1 MKNQHK
7 LKRGIQRWDLVFLII
22 NSVIGA
28 GIFALPAKVFAISGV
43 YSILAFLVCAFV
55 MMVLI
60 LVFAEVS
67 SRFEQTGG
75 PYLYVHKAFGPVPAF
90 VIGWLLM
97 LTRLFSYATLINL
110 MVLYLS
116 FFSDIF
122 NRPEVRVSIILMI
135 TGIITFFNWIG
146 IKNTAK
152 VSNILTVAKLFPLAI
167 FIIVGLFFIDFTNLK
182 PGPAPSLQDFSAAS
196 LLLIF
201 AFGGFEAGLVNS
213 GEIVN
218 PRKNLPFGLITAAS
232 IIAGFYVLIQ
242 IVSIGTLPDL
252 ASSDKP
258 LADAATG
265 FMGWSGGMF
274 ITVGA
279 VVSIMGTLNVQIL
292 SGSRLPFALSE
303 EDQLPKIFGK
313 IHPKFATPYVS
324 LLFFS
329 ALVAFVAI
337 FWGFMNSLAISVIS
351 RLVLYGLVCASLIKL
366 RKNQPNTNSF
376 FKIPYG
382 NHFAILG
389 ILATIWLLSGTQTEE
404 IIDILIWTGF
414 GLIIYVIHKLGST
427 KKK

>member
-1 MKNQHK
+1 MKNPLS

-28 GIFALPAKVFAISGV
+28 GIFALPAKVFALSGT

-75 PYLYVHKAFGPVPAF
+75 PYLYVHKAFGSVPAF

-116 FFSDIF
+116 FFSDAF
-122 NRPEVRVSIILMI
+122 NQPEVRVGMI
-135 TGIITFFNWIG
+135 VLITALITYFNWIG

-152 VSNILTVAKLFPLAI
+152 VSNILTIAKLFPLLV
-167 FIIVGLFFIDFTNLK
+167 FILAGLFFIDFENFK
-182 PGPAPSLQDFSAAS
+182 GGPVPSLNDFSAAS

-218 PRKNLPFGLITAAS
+218 PKKNLPFGLITAAAV
-232 IIAGFYVLIQ
+232 IAGIYILIQ
-242 IVSIGTLPDL
+242 VVSIGTLPDL

-265 FMGWSGGMF
+265 FMGWWGGVF
-274 ITVGA
+274 ITIGA
-279 VVSIMGTLNVQIL
+279 VISILGTLNVQIL

-313 IHPKFATPYVS
+313 IHPKFATPYIS

-329 ALVAFVAI
+329 SLVAFVAI
-337 FWGFMNSLAISVIS
+337 FWGFMNSLAVSVIS
-351 RLVLYGLVCASLIKL
+351 RLLLYALVCASLIKL
-366 RKNQPNTNSF
+366 RKNQPPSDKF
-376 FKIPYG
+376 FKIRYG
-382 NHFAILG
+382 NQMAIAG
-389 ILATIWLLSGTQTEE
+389 ILLTIWLLSGTQAEE
-404 IIDILIWTGF
+404 IIDTFIWTGA
-414 GLIIYVIHKLGST
+414 GLVIFMIHSLT
-427 KKK
+427 KKKG

>member
-1 MKNQHK
+1 MKNPLT

-28 GIFALPAKVFAISGV
+28 GIFALPAKVFALSGT

-75 PYLYVHKAFGPVPAF
+75 PYLYVHKAFGSIPAF

-116 FFSDIF
+116 FFSDAF
-122 NRPEVRVSIILMI
+122 NQPEVRVGMILLITAMI
-135 TGIITFFNWIG
+135 TYFNWIG

-152 VSNILTVAKLFPLAI
+152 VSNILTIAKLFPLLV
-167 FIIVGLFFIDFTNLK
+167 FILVGLFFIDFENFKGGSVPTLN
-182 PGPAPSLQDFSAAS
+182 DFSAAS

-218 PRKNLPFGLITAAS
+218 PKKNLPFGLISAAAV
-232 IIAGFYVLIQ
+232 IAGIYILIQ
-242 IVSIGTLPDL
+242 VVSIGTLPDL

-265 FMGWSGGMF
+265 FMGWWGGVF
-274 ITVGA
+274 ITIGA
-279 VVSIMGTLNVQIL
+279 VISILGTLNVQIL

-313 IHPKFATPYVS
+313 IHPKFATPYIS

-329 ALVAFVAI
+329 GLVAFVAI
-337 FWGFMNSLAISVIS
+337 FWGFMNSLAVSVIS
-351 RLVLYGLVCASLIKL
+351 RLLLYALVCASLIKL
-366 RKNQPNTNSF
+366 RKNQPTNAKF
-376 FKIPYG
+376 FKIRYG
-382 NHFAILG
+382 NQMAIVG
-389 ILATIWLLSGTQTEE
+389 ILLTIWLLSGTRAEE
-404 IIDILIWTGF
+404 IIDTLIWTGA
-414 GLIIYVIHKLGST
+414 GLVIFMVHSLT
-427 KKK
+427 KKKS